1 MNITPVQNN
10 SQSFGMAFKLKGDGA
25 KKLAAFLEET
35 NSATNRHVMEDLIKP
50 INALKTEVVYDGRD
64 VLIGQD
70 SVSECLPVAM
80 PGSNN
85 KILRYRLNG
94 GSDVYHIIYDVPQG
108 LVNIYER
115 HPFMQQLFNAK
126 EIAKDM
132 GKISAAQAYK
142 TQQAA
147 EKQARIEET
156 AKKLQD
162 LFG

>member
-1 MNITPVQNN
+1 MNIRPVQNN

-50 INALKTEVVYDGRD
+50 INEVVYDGRD

-85 KILRYRLNG
+85 RILRYRLNG

-108 LVNIYER
+108 LVNIHER

-132 GKISAAQAYK
+132 GKISAAEAYK

>member
-1 MNITPVQNN
+1 MNIRPVQNN

-85 KILRYRLNG
+85 RILRYRLNG

-108 LVNIYER
+108 LVNIHER
-115 HPFMQQLFNAK
+115 HPFCNNYLMQKKSQK
-126 EIAKDM
+126 IW
-132 GKISAAQAYK
+132 GKYRRQKHI
-142 TQQAA
+142 
-147 EKQARIEET
+147 
-156 AKKLQD
+156 KLNRLQKNKHV
-162 LFG
+162 

>member
-64 VLIGQD
+64 VLIGKN
-70 SVSECLPVAM
+70 SVSERLPVAA
-80 PGSNN
+80 GSNGT
-85 KILRYRLNG
+85 ILKYRLNG

-108 LVNIYER
+108 LVNIHER

-132 GKISAAQAYK
+132 DRVAAQKAYEA
-142 TQQAA
+142 QQAA
-147 EKQARIEET
+147 VKQVCIEKA

-162 LFG
+162 LYG

>member
-50 INALKTEVVYDGRD
+50 INALKTEVVYDGRN
-64 VLIGQD
+64 VLIGKN
-70 SVSECLPVAM
+70 SVSERLPVAA
-80 PGSNN
+80 GSNGT
-85 KILRYRLNG
+85 ILKYRLNG

-108 LVNIYER
+108 LVNIHER

-126 EIAKDM
+126 EIAKD
-132 GKISAAQAYK
+132 IDRIAAKQAYK
-142 TQQAA
+142 TQKIAD
-147 EKQARIEET
+147 KDARIEEK
-156 AKKLQD
+156 AKELQN

>member
-64 VLIGQD
+64 VLIGKN
-70 SVSECLPVAM
+70 SVSEHLPVAM

-85 KILRYRLNG
+85 RILQYRLNG

-108 LVNIYER
+108 LVNIHER

-132 GKISAAQAYK
+132 NIVAAEDAYK
-142 TQQAA
+142 AQMTA
-147 EKQARIEET
+147 EKQARIEEA

-162 LFG
+162 LYG